1 MRDGSVL
8 LSRMVVTFSFER
20 IKADQARHSGAQQI
34 SADQLP
40 ATNQQGYAM
49 TKAKN
54 IEFRLSKL
62 EKGPDKNVLAIMEIR
77 SRAIAGTVLNQVRNQ
92 VLKGQ

>member
-1 MRDGSVL
+1 
-8 LSRMVVTFSFER
+8 
-20 IKADQARHSGAQQI
+20 
-34 SADQLP
+34 
-40 ATNQQGYAM
+40 M

-77 SRAIAGTVLNQVRNQ
+77 SRAIAGSL
-92 VLKGQ
+92 LKQIPCQALKDR

>member
-1 MRDGSVL
+1 
-8 LSRMVVTFSFER
+8 
-20 IKADQARHSGAQQI
+20 
-34 SADQLP
+34 
-40 ATNQQGYAM
+40 M